1 MIIIL
6 IIAFIF
12 SIYSLKS
19 YIIQKILI
27 HILAW
32 EKIDVYDLEK
42 EVVLTERLTQKS
54 GVMEFF
60 EPCISFSIVY
70 KGHTINEKLV
80 FHHNVGTVTQKQREK
95 FLQKIQCIRLYI
107 NPINP
112 KQYYIIKPETHIQFL
127 LVGILLFMVALGLK
141 IISE

>member
-42 EVVLTERLTQKS
+42 EVVLTERLTPKS

-127 LVGILLFMVALGLK
+127 LIGILLFIFAFGLK
-141 IISE
+141 IINA

>member
-42 EVVLTERLTQKS
+42 EVVLTERLTPKS

-127 LVGILLFMVALGLK
+127 LVGILLFMFALGLK